1 VNGDPLRQ
9 ILFLTD
15 VPDNIPA
22 EEDRFSRIENEHVIC
37 RCNDRKI
44 CRK

>member
-1 VNGDPLRQ
+1 ME
-9 ILFLTD
+9 ILCGKFSSSPMSRTTSPRKKTD
-15 VPDNIPA
+15 
-22 EEDRFSRIENEHVIC
+22 FSRIENEHVIC